1 MSTEEP
7 WDLVRLALGSL
18 AGESWRVKQAFRE
31 ISQAWRLRTV
41 SGSWWQEYQK
51 TQTFDQF
58 KCAMPFRPNT
68 ASTIHVVIIGDDE
81 QLNRHI
87 NLEQVLKHLEVFI
100 GFKVQIRGDSERPM
114 PRMRLSAAGQRT
126 AVDGVPQIGGHY
138 VLAFLQGALDPRAA
152 CTLAVTPAD
161 LYPPENYDYVTGMT
175 DPGDRLGLFSSARY
189 FATHREETQRAS
201 VFSEADS
208 LRASES
214 ALHGPGPGH
223 SVRNR
228 RIELSKIFAKL
239 LCRETL
245 KLCGAKECRLLH
257 CLMNPMP
264 EIDGQV
270 VPEGISL
277 LPFSLCCICLR
288 KLQWLTQA
296 DLLDR
301 YARIP
306 AVTNAW
312 FWEETQ
318 WLWTRMVQVGMPTSV
333 CQSIPQPTGSKFK
346 FGLAK
351 RKNDDDEG

>member
-1 MSTEEP
+1 MGFGAPRARLFGRGVLAREAGLP
-7 WDLVRLALGSL
+7 GDLPGLAPADGEWQLVAGVSENADLRPVQVRNAVQTKHRLHHSCRHYWGRRAAQPAHQLGTGAEAPGGL
-18 AGESWRVKQAFRE
+18 Y
-31 ISQAWRLRTV
+31 RLQGTDSRR
-41 SGSWWQEYQK
+41 S
-51 TQTFDQF
+51 
-58 KCAMPFRPNT
+58 
-68 ASTIHVVIIGDDE
+68 
-81 QLNRHI
+81 
-87 NLEQVLKHLEVFI
+87 
-100 GFKVQIRGDSERPM
+100 GDSERPM

-126 AVDGVPQIGGHY
+126 AVDGVLQIGGHY